1 MIEEK
6 LNPIL
11 VANLK
16 ALDER
21 QPLFAQ
27 KVRDY
32 MKNTKDRFSINA
44 RETPRGTWFSGL
56 YEQPFF
62 EPSSC
67 LDATPEGTKP
77 VLIMAGLGSPRY
89 LTGILNNSKKR
100 QTIVLL
106 EPNMRMMMFA
116 LESVPFF
123 GEKRPAQLYFLTE
136 DDHDSVDELVKKA
149 YGTRGT
155 LVGGYFDVHSHP
167 GEAELMS
174 DETKKLLAVY
184 VDRIHHQMMR
194 LGDSAEDTLLGVR
207 QMALST
213 PWILSRE
220 SLEPL
225 KGSFRGYSG
234 VVLAAGPSLDKN
246 INLIKGLEDKLVIVA
261 ADTLIGK
268 LSSLGIKPHF
278 VCAIERGD
286 ATYEKYFRPYYDKN
300 DPFLDDITLVV
311 QSVCFPHIAGRW
323 PGPIC
328 VVGKDSINMDQII
341 IDDILGGTVLPSG
354 ASVAHMGMGIL
365 SYLGV
370 DKIALVGQDL
380 AFGEDGSTHT
390 MGTAWG
396 SGGLEKQDERL
407 LVPGSMGGYVETVKI
422 WKFFMDT
429 FEVMIPKMSCP
440 VWDCTEGGAL
450 ITGTKI
456 APLSDFIADLDGCR
470 EGTFSLVKDS
480 LGGGGDENRLSS
492 AEKGLNSLRST
503 FVQSLESVEKGRA
516 MLSKIK
522 LLSVKDDN
530 LESEISSFYDLLQ
543 KLTEKNAILT
553 YIGQS
558 YLSTLVV
565 EQSKFYSHSDEER
578 LNSWIKAHEEYFDSQ
593 QRSAEVFI
601 IWLDYMYASVRLY
614 DSFTS
619 RNVHKAPD
627 IPSLKE
633 ELELLLQKSEDR
645 GLAMEDILLVDFL
658 HARLDPVSRRW
669 NPMVLWA
676 MGRHMN
682 GEGRFLEASKYFD
695 VLIDEMSE
703 QAIDPK
709 GAVELL
715 KDRTR
720 ALMGRDLC
728 WIGRSKE
735 ALESLANAY
744 GYDQS
749 DEEIP
754 RILLSLLHRRREDL
768 DDMIIK
774 ETRQSNREA
783 LAAMVKGLNRE
794 IERLEGN
801 ESDRADVIE
810 RYLVKI
816 LQEKSSS
823 PIDSDPIK
831 EVGEGD

>member
-62 EPSSC
+62 EPNSSI
-67 LDATPEGTKP
+67 DATPEGTKP

-116 LESVPFF
+116 LESVSFF

-174 DETKKLLAVY
+174 DETKELLAVY

-194 LGDSAEDTLLGVR
+194 LGDSAEDTLLGFR

-213 PWILSRE
+213 PWILMRE

-225 KGSFRGYSG
+225 KGAFKGYSG

-246 INLIKGLEDKLVIVA
+246 IDLIKGLEDKLIIVA

-286 ATYEKYFRPYYDKN
+286 VTYEKYFRPYYDKN
-300 DPFLDDITLVV
+300 DPFLNDITLVV

-323 PGPIC
+323 PGRLC
-328 VVGKDSINMDQII
+328 VVGKDSINMDQMII
-341 IDDILGGTVLPSG
+341 GDTLGGSLIPSG
-354 ASVAHMGMGIL
+354 ASVAHMAMGIL
-365 SYLGV
+365 SFLGV
-370 DKIALVGQDL
+370 DKIALIGQDL
-380 AFGEDGSTHT
+380 SFGENGSTHT
-390 MGTAWG
+390 VGTVWG
-396 SGGLEKQDERL
+396 DGGLEKTHERIT
-407 LVPGSMGGYVETVKI
+407 VPGSLGGYVETTKI
-422 WKFFMDT
+422 WKFFINT
-429 FEVMIPKMSCP
+429 FEMMIPDMTCP

-450 ITGTKI
+450 ISGTKV
-456 APLSDFIADLDGCR
+456 APLKEFLSDLDSDGDS
-470 EGTFSLVKDS
+470 FSLVIDK
-480 LGGGGDENRLSS
+480 LGSKADEGRL
-492 AEKGLNSLRST
+492 ATAGEKLLSLRSV
-503 FVQSLESVEKGRA
+503 FLDSLAYLDKNNDLLARVHELRA
-516 MLSKIK
+516 AGDAVDST
-522 LLSVKDDN
+522 V
-530 LESEISSFYDLLQ
+530 SSLYDLLQ
-543 KLTEKNAILT
+543 EMTDKNPILT
-553 YIGQS
+553 YVGQS
-558 YLSTLVV
+558 YLSTLMV
-565 EQSKFYSHSDEER
+565 EQSLFHSLDDDER
-578 LNSWIKAHEEYFDSQ
+578 YLSWHEYHTEYFDSH
-593 QRSAEVFI
+593 RKSIGMFMT
-601 IWLDYMYASVRLY
+601 WLDYMYASTRFSEGFL
-614 DSFTS
+614 S
-619 RNVHKAPD
+619 RGVGKAPD
-627 IPSLKE
+627 PEALKG
-633 ELELLLQKSEDR
+633 ELEVLLQKSEDE
-645 GLAMEDILLVDFL
+645 GLSMEDILLVDFI

-695 VLIDEMSE
+695 ALIDEMSE

-715 KDRTR
+715 KDRTK

-744 GYDQS
+744 GYDHT

-754 RILLSLLHRRREDL
+754 KILYSLLHRRREDL
-768 DDMIIK
+768 SDMIIK
-774 ETRQSNREA
+774 EPRQSNREA
-783 LAAMVKGLNRE
+783 LGAMVNGLDKE
-794 IERLEGN
+794 LERLEGDG
-801 ESDRADVIE
+801 SDRADVIE

-816 LQEKSSS
+816 LQEKGSS
-823 PIDSDPIK
+823 PLDCDPIK